1 MTDTDKS
8 PLDQALDL
16 LVFAPMG
23 LALTVKDE
31 LPQLVDK
38 GRQRVGNQ
46 LMLAKMIGQFAVAQ
60 GQKEAG
66 KLVEQA
72 GTVASRLG
80 GFPGMPGP
88 VTGVATPTGGAAGA
102 TASAAAATPSATPS
116 ATSSA
121 TPARPS
127 AAATNGTAARG
138 PASNGSHPGRTG
150 ASAEGLAIPG
160 YDSLS
165 ASQVVQRLGGLSPAE
180 LEAVRVYEQANRS
193 RRTILSKISQLE
205 GERR

>member
-1 MTDTDKS
+1 MPDADKS

-46 LMLAKMIGQFAVAQ
+46 MMIAKMIGQFAVAQ
-60 GQKEAG
+60 GQREAG

-72 GTVASRLG
+72 GSMASRLG
-80 GFPGMPGP
+80 GFPGIPGP
-88 VTGVATPTGGAAGA
+88 VAGVATPTAGAAGA
-102 TASAAAATPSATPS
+102 AASAATVTAAATV
-116 ATSSA
+116 
-121 TPARPS
+121 TPARPAPARRPPTS
-127 AAATNGTAARG
+127 SNGAGDRSTPTNGNSPRAA
-138 PASNGSHPGRTG
+138 G
-150 ASAEGLAIPG
+150 ADGLAIPG

-165 ASQVVQRLGGLSPAE
+165 ASQVVQRLGGLSAAE
-180 LEAVRVYEQANRS
+180 LEAVRAYEQATRS
-193 RRTILSKISQLE
+193 RRTILSKVSQLE
-205 GERR
+205 AERR

>member
-1 MTDTDKS
+1 MPDADKS

-23 LALTVKDE
+23 LAFTVKDE

-72 GTVASRLG
+72 GSVASRLG
-80 GFPGMPGP
+80 GFPGVPGP
-88 VTGVATPTGGAAGA
+88 VTAAATPTSGATGA
-102 TASAAAATPSATPS
+102 TASAAAATPSATH
-116 ATSSA
+116 
-121 TPARPS
+121 TPASR
-127 AAATNGTAARG
+127 AAANGTAARG
-138 PASNGSHPGRTG
+138 PATNGAHPGRTG

-180 LEAVRVYEQANRS
+180 LEAVRAYEQANRS
-193 RRTILSKISQLE
+193 RRTILSKVSQLE
-205 GERR
+205 AERR